1 MQETLLIDV
10 GNSALKFVCYAPQEN
25 RFTTLPIRLDWVR
38 MDEIG
43 AELSRDHL
51 ANCKSILIS
60 SVNRGFC
67 QEVCTRLARVIDVQP
82 QMVDYSMVPMQ
93 INVEYPERL
102 GSDRL
107 LAAYAAWSLFGNSK
121 ALIVLQ
127 VGTAVT
133 IDLVD
138 KHGTY
143 QGGVILP
150 SETTL
155 YSSLAEKT
163 DLLPKIEVDES
174 RFKIDMVAPGELLKV
189 SRDQLIEEQ
198 HNVPAKNTVEAIK
211 AGVSHCMRGGVEWTY
226 QRYCRELDATL
237 PVVATGGG
245 ALQLRI
251 DQMPMT
257 IVSNLV
263 LKGLSLLCK

>member
-1 MQETLLIDV
+1 
-10 GNSALKFVCYAPQEN
+10 
-25 RFTTLPIRLDWVR
+25 
-38 MDEIG
+38 
-43 AELSRDHL
+43 
-51 ANCKSILIS
+51 
-60 SVNRGFC
+60 
-67 QEVCTRLARVIDVQP
+67 
-82 QMVDYSMVPMQ
+82 MVPMA
-93 INVEYPERL
+93 IDIEFPDKL
-102 GSDRL
+102 GIDRL

-138 KHGTY
+138 KRGVY

-163 DLLPKIEVDES
+163 DLLPKIEVDAS
-174 RFKIDMVAPGELLKV
+174 RFEIDLGPPGELLKV
-189 SRDQLIEEQ
+189 HRDQSIEEMRS
-198 HNVPAKNTVEAIK
+198 VPAKNTVDAIK
-211 AGVSHCMRGGVEWTY
+211 IGVSHCMRGGVEWTY
-226 QRYCRELDATL
+226 QRYCRELGAML

-245 ALQLRI
+245 ALQLHI

-257 IVSNLV
+257 VVSNLV
-263 LKGLSLLCK
+263 LKGLSLLPA